1 MAMEDNAAASDPT
14 GLDAPAPTVRVAIL
28 TKNRDDSLARNLSS
42 VAERVSLLTWK
53 GRLFREVLC
62 NIFLFTGT
70 RSGDRA

>member
-14 GLDAPAPTVRVAIL
+14 GLDAPAPMVRVAIL